1 MNKRVIFVC
10 SQKGG
15 AGKTTFA
22 RGLLEA
28 LRYEGHTVAAYDADG
43 PVGQLLQY
51 EGLRDRKGRLIPRQ
65 DPSRA
70 AATSISARPTTA
82 ICC

>member
-22 RGLLEA
+22 WGLLEA
-28 LRYEGHTVAAYDADG
+28 LRYEGHTVAAYDA
-43 PVGQLLQY
+43 V
-51 EGLRDRKGRLIPRQ
+51 RDRLGVKIAVTP
-65 DPSRA
+65 
-70 AATSISARPTTA
+70 
-82 ICC
+82 